1 MNNLF
6 SLENPLMRF
15 LARVFDMIV
24 TNALFLI
31 CCVPVVTAGAAI
43 AALNKGLEAVKCNV
57 LVASHD
63 HQLIQTVCNRVFDF
77 TPDGKLIDRMMT
89 YDEYLESQKAE

>member
-24 TNALFLI
+24 SNALFLI

-43 AALNKGLEAVKCNV
+43 KNTIYNMLHELGA
-57 LVASHD
+57 
-63 HQLIQTVCNRVFDF
+63 
-77 TPDGKLIDRMMT
+77 
-89 YDEYLESQKAE
+89 

>member
-1 MNNLF
+1 M
-6 SLENPLMRF
+6 
-15 LARVFDMIV
+15 
-24 TNALFLI
+24 
-31 CCVPVVTAGAAI
+31 
-43 AALNKGLEAVKCNV
+43 KCNV

-63 HQLIQTVCNRVFDF
+63 HQLIQTVCNRIFDF